1 MEIAYY
7 YHKSG
12 NSDMAKQVV
21 DSFSKFLVDFDID
34 DIERSMLLRSKLKMN
49 KKLYISYTD
58 ALGYYLAKKLKLKF
72 LTGDSQFRGLDGV
85 KFIG

>member
-12 NSDMAKQVV
+12 NGDMAKQVV

-34 DIERSMLLRSKLKMN
+34 DIEQSMLLRSKLKN
-49 KKLYISYTD
+49 KKLDISYAD
-58 ALGYYLAKKLKLKF
+58 ALGYHLARKLKLKF
-72 LTGDSQFRGLDGV
+72 LTGDSQFRNLDGV

>member
-12 NSDMAKQVV
+12 NGAMAKQVA
-21 DSFSKFLVDFDID
+21 DSFSRFLVDFDID
-34 DIERSMLLRSKLKMN
+34 DIEQSMLLRSELKTN
-49 KKLYISYTD
+49 KKLDISYAD

-85 KFIG
+85 KFIK